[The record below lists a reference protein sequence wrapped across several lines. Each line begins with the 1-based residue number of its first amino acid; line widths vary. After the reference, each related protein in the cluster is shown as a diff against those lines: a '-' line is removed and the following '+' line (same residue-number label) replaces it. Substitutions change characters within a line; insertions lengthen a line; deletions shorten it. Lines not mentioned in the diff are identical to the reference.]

1 MINFFRKIRK
11 KLADDN
17 QFFKYSRYA
26 IGEIVLVVIGI
37 LIALSINNSNNNR
50 LKKEQLNT
58 FLVRLTED
66 LQSDRLRLNRKVTGY
81 QKLALRH
88 NHVLKIC
95 GLDTVIIEEY
105 YRPEKETEI
114 NDWQWQGPY
123 PEEFDFKFF
132 RNIIIITGHVLQF
145 KAKNSTITEMK
156 NTGIYSEIKNVNLK
170 DEIDTYYNEIVEF
183 DVNQIDLANNW
194 DQTMIDEGVYPD
206 NDMNRMDDPKKLLTE
221 SPKRI
226 SILKYLIRE
235 YAWKHFYSGQLAQRI
250 DSIIPKLETE
260 INR

>member
-1 MINFFRKIRK
+1 MIGFFRKIRK

-26 IGEIVLVVIGI
+26 IGEIVLVVVGI
-37 LIALSINNSNNNR
+37 LIALQINNWNNDR

-66 LQSDRLRLNRKVTGY
+66 LQSDRLNLNRKVTGY
-81 QKLALRH
+81 QKGALRH

-95 GLDTVIIEEY
+95 GLDTVIIEEL

-114 NDWQWQGPY
+114 YDWQWQGPY

-132 RNIIIITGHVLQF
+132 KNVIIITGHVLRF
-145 KAKNSTITEMK
+145 NSKNSTITEMK
-156 NTGIYSEIKNVNLK
+156 NTGIYSEIKNVTLK
-170 DEIDTYYNEIVEF
+170 DELDTYYNEIVEF
-183 DVNQIDLANNW
+183 DANQIDLAKNW
-194 DQTMIDEGVYPD
+194 IQTMIDDGVYPD
-206 NDMNRMDDPKKLLTE
+206 NDMDRMDDPKELITK

-226 SILKYLIRE
+226 SLLKYLIRE
-235 YAWKHFYSGQLAQRI
+235 YSWKHYYSGRLAQRI
-250 DSIIPKLETE
+250 DSMIPKLEAE
-260 INR
+260 INW